1 MAKMAKKTITLAKT
15 ISHKLAE
22 KYDHSIQP
30 TIAASLRLEND
41 TTGQTIVTAMGD
53 GETSEVDK

>member
-1 MAKMAKKTITLAKT
+1 MAKETITPTKT

-22 KYDHSIQP
+22 KYSHSIKP

-53 GETSEVDK
+53 GETSEEDTNS